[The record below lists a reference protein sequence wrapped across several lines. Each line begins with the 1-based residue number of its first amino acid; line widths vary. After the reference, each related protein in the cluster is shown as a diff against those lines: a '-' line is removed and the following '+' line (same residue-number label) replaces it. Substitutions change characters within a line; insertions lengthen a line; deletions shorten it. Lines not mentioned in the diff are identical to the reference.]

1 MDFYLSITPKNTF
14 MKKHHAA
21 RHYELPDALRHDANT
36 LVEDAQALLEATAEI
51 TDHKVTEARKRLAN
65 ALENGQELYQDL
77 RNRVVSGAQVADQM
91 VHENPYRALGL
102 SFGLGLVLGLWMKR
116 RA

>member
-1 MDFYLSITPKNTF
+1 
-14 MKKHHAA
+14 
-21 RHYELPDALRHDANT
+21 LRHDAHT

-51 TDHKVTEARKRLAN
+51 TDHKVTEARKRLAD

-77 RNRVVSGAQVADQM
+77 RNRVVSGAQLADQM
-91 VHENPYRALGL
+91 VQEKVQENPYRALGL
-102 SFGLGLVLGLWMKR
+102 CFGVGVLLGMLMKR